1 MIYNNYVVDD
11 GEYKMNLIKYDNRFI
26 RLVDGLGDIY
36 EGVARYDSRDYN
48 LHEYGKEE
56 ESIHSRDYNL
66 HEYGK
71 EEESI
76 QMSHTIFFKSFIKKI
91 EIIDSFSDKYG
102 LLEESIID
110 LGMDMVDE
118 ILTSEEDVSINRL
131 LLCLEDKIKTLSK
144 NDIDELLKSLD
155 VFIKYN
161 NNENNVK
168 EAIEIKNML

>member
-56 ESIHSRDYNL
+56 ESI
-66 HEYGK
+66 
-71 EEESI
+71 

-118 ILTSEEDVSINRL
+118 VLTSEEDVSINRL

-168 EAIEIKNML
+168 EAIKIKNML

>member
-1 MIYNNYVVDD
+1 MIYNKYVVND

-36 EGVARYDSRDYN
+36 EGVARYD
-48 LHEYGKEE
+48 
-56 ESIHSRDYNL
+56 SRDYNL

-118 ILTSEEDVSINRL
+118 VLTSEEDVSINRL

-168 EAIEIKNML
+168 EAIKIKNML

>member
-11 GEYKMNLIKYDNRFI
+11 GDYKMNLIKYDNRFI

-36 EGVARYDSRDYN
+36 EGVARYD
-48 LHEYGKEE
+48 
-56 ESIHSRDYNL
+56 SRDYNL

-118 ILTSEEDVSINRL
+118 VLTSEEDVSINRL

-161 NNENNVK
+161 SNENNVK
-168 EAIEIKNML
+168 EAIKIKNML

>member
-36 EGVARYDSRDYN
+36 EGVARYD
-48 LHEYGKEE
+48 
-56 ESIHSRDYNL
+56 SRDYNL

-168 EAIEIKNML
+168 EAIKIKNML

>member
-36 EGVARYDSRDYN
+36 EGIARYD
-48 LHEYGKEE
+48 
-56 ESIHSRDYNL
+56 SRDYNL

-118 ILTSEEDVSINRL
+118 VLTSEEDVSINRL

-168 EAIEIKNML
+168 EAIKIKNML

>member
-1 MIYNNYVVDD
+1 MIYNKYVVND

-36 EGVARYDSRDYN
+36 EGVARYD
-48 LHEYGKEE
+48 
-56 ESIHSRDYNL
+56 SRDYNL

-168 EAIEIKNML
+168 EAIKIKNML